1 MAKILKFNEE
11 AREKLE
17 NGVNILAD
25 AVKVTLGPRGRNVVI
40 EKSYGLPLITNDGVS
55 IAKEIELEDQFENMG
70 AQLIKEV
77 ATKANDVAGDG
88 TTTATILAQA
98 IVQAGLRAVK
108 SGANPIFL
116 KKGIERATREVVALL
131 EKRSKKIE
139 SNEEIAQVAAI
150 SAGDEEI
157 GRLIASAMARVGEN
171 GVITVDEG
179 KTLETTLDIVEGMEF
194 DRGFMSGYMASNPE
208 KMESIL
214 ENPFILITDRKINSM
229 KEILPILEQVVK
241 TGAPL
246 LIIAEDLEAETLAA
260 LVVNKLRGTLNVV
273 AVKAPSFGERRRALL
288 EDMAIL
294 TGGELI
300 SLEKGMKIEDTLLNQ
315 LGRARQV
322 KVTKEST
329 VIVDGAA
336 IKDIVEARIAQL
348 KTIIEKTTSEYD
360 IEKLQERIA
369 KLSGGVALI
378 KVGAA
383 TETEMRE
390 KKLRIEDALNAT
402 KAAVEEGIIP
412 GGGVTLVKIAEELK
426 DVKLQGEIGIG
437 FEILKEVLYTPL
449 KQIAENC
456 GIDGSEVIEKMATL
470 PEGYGFDAASETY
483 VNMIETGII
492 DPAKVTRSAIQNA
505 ASVAALILTTEV
517 LIITKKESEKDKN
530 SQDPAS
536 GML

>member
-17 NGVNILAD
+17 NGINILAD

-98 IVQAGLRAVK
+98 IVQAGLKAVK

-116 KKGIERATREVVALL
+116 KKGIERGTREVVALL
-131 EKRSKKIE
+131 EKKSKKIQ

-179 KTLETTLDIVEGMEF
+179 KTLETTLDVVEGMEF
-194 DRGFMSGYMASNPE
+194 DKGFMSGYMASNPE

-246 LIIAEDLEAETLAA
+246 LIVAEDLEAETLAA

-300 SLEKGMKIEDTLLNQ
+300 SMEKGMKIEEATLNQ
-315 LGRARQV
+315 LGRARQI
-322 KVTKEST
+322 KITKDST
-329 VIVDGAA
+329 VIVDGEA
-336 IKDIVEARIAQL
+336 IKDIIEARIAQL
-348 KTIIEKTTSEYD
+348 KTIMEKTTSEYD
-360 IEKLQERIA
+360 IEKLQERVA

-383 TETEMRE
+383 TETEMKE

-412 GGGVTLVKIAEELK
+412 GGGVTLVEIAEELK
-426 DVKLQGEIGIG
+426 DMKLEGEIGIG

-456 GIDGSEVIEKMATL
+456 GINGSEVIEKIATL
-470 PEGYGFDAASETY
+470 PDGYGFDAASETY

-505 ASVAALILTTEV
+505 ASVSALILTTEV
-517 LIITKKESEKDKN
+517 LIATKKESENVKN
-530 SQDPAS
+530 SQDPTN